1 MTDCQL
7 LSDRMASVA
16 RGDSS
21 WTDAERD
28 HLARCEGCREEWRV
42 VGVTIRAGA
51 RTPALDPALVAA
63 GVRGRLAAHR
73 RDLRLIRR
81 WVGVAA
87 VAAAAAVLVLVVV
100 PRSQAPAPVGASA
113 AAGSMF
119 LPELDSLS
127 TDELESVLGEVDRPT
142 GALRTLDSQGMGDL
156 SDEELAGVLQRME
169 G

>member
-28 HLARCEGCREEWRV
+28 HLARCDACREEWRV

-63 GVRGRLAAHR
+63 GVRGRLVAHR

-87 VAAAAAVLVLVVV
+87 VAAAAAAKRDCSKNSRRESGDIAELAEEVI
-100 PRSQAPAPVGASA
+100 PAGSD
-113 AAGSMF
+113 AAGGHAKMNS
-119 LPELDSLS
+119 
-127 TDELESVLGEVDRPT
+127 R
-142 GALRTLDSQGMGDL
+142 ALRS
-156 SDEELAGVLQRME
+156 R
-169 G
+169 